1 MFKCDIKMFVM
12 HRIGSRQICEFRSNL
27 CVRFKRARNSI
38 ITISFEIANLIEFKL
53 VIVETR
59 LCFYEFREKSIS
71 ATKYSNGRIFC
82 SGQ

>member
-1 MFKCDIKMFVM
+1 MILKYFQCVGLETVEF
-12 HRIGSRQICEFRSNL
+12 CEFRSNL

-38 ITISFEIANLIEFKL
+38 ITISLEIANLIEFKL
-53 VIVETR
+53 VIIETR

-71 ATKYSNGRIFC
+71 AKEYSNGRIFC